1 MDVILAG
8 SVVLAVLA
16 LEIVGTHIDLAFI
29 RKLRLKEKENTF
41 ISKLVVAF
49 LAGFIVFFLFTDS
62 IPLVQQRVTVII
74 VCFLLI
80 YANLFLAM
88 KKEATEGKE
97 KER

>member
-1 MDVILAG
+1 MDIVLTVL
-8 SVVLAVLA
+8 VVLAVLA

-29 RKLRLKEKENTF
+29 RKLRLKENNF

-49 LAGFIVFFLFTDS
+49 LAGFIVFVLFTDS
-62 IPLVQQRVTVII
+62 IPLAQQRVTII
-74 VCFLLI
+74 FVSLLLI

-88 KKEATEGKE
+88 KKEEIEGKE